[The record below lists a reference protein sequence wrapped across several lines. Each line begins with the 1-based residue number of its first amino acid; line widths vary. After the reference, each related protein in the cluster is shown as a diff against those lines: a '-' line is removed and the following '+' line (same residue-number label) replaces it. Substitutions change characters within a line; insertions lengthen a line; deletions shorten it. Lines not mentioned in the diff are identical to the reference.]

1 MKIVSVILARGG
13 SKGIPNKNIIDVDG
27 KPLISYSIN
36 ASLNSNVDE
45 TWVSTDS
52 KQIAIVSEGY
62 GAKVLDRP
70 AELATDTSSS
80 DDSLV
85 HFASKV
91 DFDILLFIQPTS
103 PLINSEYINSGI
115 DMMKSG
121 KYDSVFTGYK
131 REWDAVWDKN
141 GNPIGWNIYKR
152 PRRQDVEEQWIE
164 DGMFYMTKREHLLA
178 SKLRYSGNMGIV
190 KIHQKDSLEVDTLE
204 DLDFIREIIINRRNN
219 ENK

>member
-13 SKGIPNKNIIDVDG
+13 SKGIPEKNIIDVDG
-27 KPLISYSIN
+27 KPLIQYAID
-36 ASLNSNVDE
+36 ASLSSNVDE

-52 KQIAIVSEGY
+52 KKITIVSEGC

-70 AELATDTSSS
+70 VELATDTSLS

-103 PLINSEYINSGI
+103 PLINSEYINNGI

-121 KYDSVFTGYK
+121 DYDSVFTGYK

-141 GNPIGWNIYKR
+141 GNPIGWDTYKR

-164 DGMFYMTKREHLLA
+164 DGMFYMTKRKNLLT
-178 SKLRYSGNMGIV
+178 SKLRYSGRIGIV

>member
-1 MKIVSVILARGG
+1 M
-13 SKGIPNKNIIDVDG
+13 
-27 KPLISYSIN
+27 
-36 ASLNSNVDE
+36 
-45 TWVSTDS
+45 
-52 KQIAIVSEGY
+52 
-62 GAKVLDRP
+62 
-70 AELATDTSSS
+70 
-80 DDSLV
+80 
-85 HFASKV
+85 
-91 DFDILLFIQPTS
+91 LFIQPTS
-103 PLINSEYINSGI
+103 PLITSEYINSGI

-141 GNPIGWNIYKR
+141 GKPIGWNIYKR